1 MRNLLFIILTS
12 LVFITQGY
20 GQAMSTVNTRAKF
33 KSLFIYQFTKYT
45 EWPEDYKQGDFVIG
59 VVNDNDLAEILSSAS
74 KAKKINSQNVIV
86 KRISSTAEISKCHV
100 LYVGGTSPSE
110 VEPFIN
116 RAKQYNCL
124 VITEGNGMVDRLSAI
139 NFVVVGNA
147 LKFEMNKQLFRDRG
161 LTVSNSLEN
170 LATKVIN

>member
-1 MRNLLFIILTS
+1 M
-12 LVFITQGY
+12 VHGY
-20 GQAMSTVNTRAKF
+20 SQTMNTMNTRAKF

-59 VVNDNDLAEILSSAS
+59 VVNEGDLTGILESAS
-74 KAKKINSQNVIV
+74 KAKKINSQNVII
-86 KRISSTAEISKCHV
+86 KKINSTADVSKCHV
-100 LYVGGTSPSE
+100 LYVGGTSRDK
-110 VEPFIN
+110 VEPYVN
-116 RAKQYNCL
+116 KAKEYNCL
-124 VITEGNGMVDRLSAI
+124 IITEGSGFVNDLSAI

-147 LKFEMNKQLFRDRG
+147 LKFEMNKQIFRDQG